1 VDTRALPYRIY
12 LAVLGIVPMI
22 GLFWGFRDVQR
33 LYTVTGAL
41 FFPFLAL
48 ALLIMTGRAAWIGAA
63 FKTRPAGLV
72 TLIAILAFF
81 CWVGLLEA
89 MGRI

>member
-1 VDTRALPYRIY
+1 
-12 LAVLGIVPMI
+12 
-22 GLFWGFRDVQR
+22 VQR

-48 ALLIMTGRAAWIGAA
+48 ALLIMCSRTSWIGTI
-63 FKTRPAGLV
+63 FRTRPAGVV
-72 TLIAILAFF
+72 TLLAILAFF
-81 CWVGLLEA
+81 CYVGLLEV